1 MAITITNTGADTFI
15 SDGSQV
21 PNFNKNFIAGLSKAT
36 AISNPLTGGLDSIL
50 VLDNTG
56 RSIVM
61 AYSDITDINGDTT
74 AALGL
79 TNATEVA
86 TYLNNNFFNL
96 AGGGGGGSL
105 PAGTADKNNLQWN
118 ATLAK
123 WEDNPNVKFGY
134 QNSDL
139 SGYITGTYGT
149 FDYGDGGYAWRWK
162 SYPNADDTP
171 IDNHV
176 IADNFIYTNHYNSRQ
191 RRNVEL
197 LNVPTPEVIGT
208 NFPPLAASS
217 NEWFAEVNDYNLSE
231 RTVSAPSIY
240 ARNSI
245 TPNTIID
252 EVNGG
257 SGEVTNVIQNKDAVQ
272 TTIPLYAFDHTIG
285 FNGVDV
291 VWSVEGS
298 DGVNTF
304 DAIITPNEVSM
315 RILSNAGGLSCTG
328 DLAMLVP
335 TNVGGLYLGSSTI
348 TGSGSHSLVYGSYIY
363 VQGILSDSNA
373 VTAPAA
379 TNASML
385 IATGSSIGIDPGT
398 TVQPYN
404 SVALGGLGQL
414 LKVSNTAY
422 ASGMATRSVTT
433 DAGGSGYTLDMDND
447 PINLIVMD
455 VTALDDSFFIPAASD
470 KFLDLEIIVKKIGSN
485 NLTIDD
491 GGNGTVEQIGGG
503 WGSKYTMA
511 GTNSAVTIKCI
522 LLGVNYYW
530 VVY

>member
-21 PNFNKNFIAGLSKAT
+21 PNSNKNFIAGGTKAT
-36 AISNPLTGGLDSIL
+36 VISNPLTGGLDSIL
-50 VLDNTG
+50 VVDDFR
-56 RSIVM
+56 RSIVF
-61 AYSDITDINGDTT
+61 AFAEIDTINGDTPAT
-74 AALGL
+74 LGL
-79 TNATEVA
+79 INATEVA
-86 TYLNNNFFNL
+86 SYLNNNFFNL
-96 AGGGGGGSL
+96 AGGGGGSL

-118 ATLAK
+118 DTLSA
-123 WEDNPNVKFGY
+123 WVDNPKVKFGY

-139 SGYITGTYGT
+139 SGYITGSYGT

-162 SYPNADDTP
+162 SYPNADGTP

-176 IADNFIYTNHYNSRQ
+176 IADNFIYTSGYNSRQ

-197 LNVPTPEVIGT
+197 LNNPVPEVVGT
-208 NFPPLAASS
+208 NFPPPAASW

-252 EVNGG
+252 EVTG
-257 SGEVTNVIQNKDAVQ
+257 SYGEVTNVIHNKDYVK
-272 TTIPLYAFDHTIG
+272 TTVPLHAFDHTIG
-285 FNGVDV
+285 FTGTDV

-298 DGVNTF
+298 QAGVTF
-304 DAIITPNEVSM
+304 SGVLKSDQLSM
-315 RILSNAGGLSCTG
+315 QILSGNGGLSVTS
-328 DLAMLVP
+328 DLASLVP

-385 IATGSSIGIDPGT
+385 IATGSGIGVDPGT

-404 SVALGGLGQL
+404 SVVLGGTLQEA
-414 LKVSNTAY
+414 KASNTAY
-422 ASGMATRSVTT
+422 MAAIASRSVVT
-433 DAGGSGYTLDMDND
+433 DAGGSGYTLDVDND

-455 VTALDDSFFIPAASD
+455 VTALADSFFIPAASE
-470 KFLDLEIIVKKIGSN
+470 KFLDIEIIVKKIGAN

-491 GGNGTVEQIGGG
+491 GGNGTVEQVGGG
-503 WGSKYTMA
+503 WGNTYVIG

-530 VVY
+530 IVY

>member
-162 SYPNADDTP
+162 SYPNADGTP
-171 IDNHV
+171 IDNQV

-217 NEWFAEVNDYNLSE
+217 NE
-231 RTVSAPSIY
+231 
-240 ARNSI
+240 
-245 TPNTIID
+245 
-252 EVNGG
+252 
-257 SGEVTNVIQNKDAVQ
+257 
-272 TTIPLYAFDHTIG
+272 
-285 FNGVDV
+285 
-291 VWSVEGS
+291 
-298 DGVNTF
+298 
-304 DAIITPNEVSM
+304 
-315 RILSNAGGLSCTG
+315 
-328 DLAMLVP
+328 
-335 TNVGGLYLGSSTI
+335 
-348 TGSGSHSLVYGSYIY
+348 
-363 VQGILSDSNA
+363 
-373 VTAPAA
+373 
-379 TNASML
+379 
-385 IATGSSIGIDPGT
+385 
-398 TVQPYN
+398 
-404 SVALGGLGQL
+404 
-414 LKVSNTAY
+414 
-422 ASGMATRSVTT
+422 
-433 DAGGSGYTLDMDND
+433 
-447 PINLIVMD
+447 
-455 VTALDDSFFIPAASD
+455 
-470 KFLDLEIIVKKIGSN
+470 
-485 NLTIDD
+485 
-491 GGNGTVEQIGGG
+491 
-503 WGSKYTMA
+503 
-511 GTNSAVTIKCI
+511 
-522 LLGVNYYW
+522 
-530 VVY
+530 